1 MLRAKKIMSYVAEH
15 LSPPYMTS
23 NHLPAVAE
31 GEEPPKP
38 EDWLELLC
46 HDQVFSPVLTC
57 WAVLMRLKGRPTYYV
72 AGHHENIC
80 VEDKRGC
87 DALL

>member
-15 LSPPYMTS
+15 LSPPYMAS
-23 NHLPAVAE
+23 NYLPAVAE

-46 HDQVFSPVLTC
+46 HDQVF
-57 WAVLMRLKGRPTYYV
+57 
-72 AGHHENIC
+72 
-80 VEDKRGC
+80 
-87 DALL
+87 LLS